1 MRIWFDI
8 SNSPHVNMFYNL
20 IKELEA
26 DEHTVIIT
34 SRPLANTIAL
44 LDQKGLQH
52 TIIGEHYGKDFLK
65 KVFGYPIRV
74 MQLRNFLKAKKID
87 LAVSQSSFHSPVV
100 AKLLGIPSIYTNDN
114 EHAMGN
120 QPAFFCASKILIPE
134 NLPVSRVAK
143 NGISAKK
150 VIQYPGVKEGI
161 YLWSKGEEIQE
172 KRKQNTSGK
181 IKIYIRPEP
190 QTAQYYKGKENFL
203 DDTII
208 ALQDKY
214 SIIILP
220 RDANQ
225 SNHYKQEKF
234 SAATVP
240 EKPLGFDAIAA
251 DCSIFIGAGGSM
263 TRELAILGIPTIS
276 VYQDDLLEVD
286 SFLLSKGL
294 MLHEP
299 NITPEKVITY
309 LQSLQNKPPA
319 LELMNKGKEA
329 YNLLKS
335 EILKF
340 KKK

>member
-1 MRIWFDI
+1 MKIWFDI
-8 SNSPHVNMFYNL
+8 SNSPHVNMFYQL
-20 IKELEA
+20 IKELES
-26 DEHTVIIT
+26 DGHEVIIT

-44 LDQKGLQH
+44 LDQKGLKH
-52 TIIGEHYGKDFLK
+52 TTIGEHYGKNFLK

-74 MQLRNFLKAKKID
+74 NQLRKFLKKKKVD
-87 LAVSQSSFHSPVV
+87 LAISQSSFHSPVV

-120 QPAFFCASKILIPE
+120 KPAFICASKILIPE
-134 NLPVSRVAK
+134 NLAVEKIAKTGVSA
-143 NGISAKK
+143 GK

-161 YLWSKGEEIQE
+161 YLWSKGEEIQA
-172 KRKQNTSGK
+172 KRKLNTSGE

-203 DDTII
+203 DDTIL

-214 SIIILP
+214 KIIVLP

-225 SNHYKQEKF
+225 SAHYKQEKF
-234 SAATVP
+234 SKTDVP
-240 EKPLGFDAIAA
+240 DKPLGFDAIAA
-251 DCSIFIGAGGSM
+251 DCTIFVGAGGSM
-263 TRELAILGIPTIS
+263 TREMAILGIPTIS
-276 VYQDDLLEVD
+276 VYQDDLLDVD

-299 NITPEKVITY
+299 NITPEKVVSYIE
-309 LQSLQNKPPA
+309 SLKNAPPA

-329 YNLLKS
+329 YNLFKT

-340 KKK
+340 KK